1 LQCATNA
8 RYDVNRNI
16 AISTPQ
22 AEKERGMPRIRI
34 EWVPVQVFGL
44 GLFGFDHLQLAYQQS
59 DNDSPRGQDAWFVM
73 EGVREATREGAFL
86 GIEGADGRTTLSVA
100 NLAAREELIAK
111 IGTPAYRGSRPLP
124 YDSDAFQ
131 AWETMASYAR
141 DIEEQDFPYIAY
153 GLPGSPTP
161 TINSSSA
168 IASLIYYSGL
178 DPTRQLPYGVHLSP
192 GTATLLGT
200 RGDDAMRIECGFST
214 LLGGQGR
221 DAFVGGFDPH
231 RIEKLYGGEDNDL
244 FHWSAGFNII
254 HGGQPQLAYDAD
266 GTDVMDYTGA
276 GTVTISFNR
285 HWVPHKVPTYVAVFE
300 NGIDHL
306 FSIERVQWNE
316 TTDRIELG
324 SGVELVEDNAV
335 LEQHGQGSDRF
346 DPSHLKSG
354 HLINQGGSSAS
365 VRTATNYAL
374 PDDAHNLELV
384 GTAVK
389 GQGNASSNRLLG
401 NAGDNLLRGM
411 EGDDTLYGGPGDDT
425 LIGGPGSDGYVYLF
439 GDGNDLII
447 DSGLEADVDELLL
460 AGGIRPE
467 DVSLQR
473 SALAPD
479 DLALGL
485 TGGGRILVKDF
496 FAGPSYGIDRVVF
509 DRAPAWTRADLEAFA
524 PAAPVIGDP
533 AADPSDDRL
542 GFQPDLR
549 NDPTLFANADVIA
562 AGAQLYE
569 GALLTFEPADAIA
582 SPTPW
587 AGLDA
592 HASWLF

>member
-1 LQCATNA
+1 
-8 RYDVNRNI
+8 
-16 AISTPQ
+16 
-22 AEKERGMPRIRI
+22 MPRIRI

-44 GLFGFDHLQLAYQQS
+44 GLFGFDHLQLVYQQS

-100 NLAAREELIAK
+100 NLAAREELVAK
-111 IGTPAYRGSRPLP
+111 IGIPAYRGSRPLP
-124 YDSDAFQ
+124 YESDSFQ

-214 LLGGQGR
+214 LLGGHGR

-244 FHWSAGFNII
+244 FHWSTGFNII
-254 HGGQPQLAYDAD
+254 HGGQPQLDYDAD
-266 GTDVMDYTGA
+266 GTDVMDYAGA
-276 GTVTISFNR
+276 GTVTITFNR
-285 HWVPHKVPTYVAVFE
+285 HWVPHKVPTYVAVFK

-306 FSIERVQWNE
+306 FSIERIQWNE
-316 TTDRIELG
+316 TTDRIVLG
-324 SGVELVEDNAV
+324 GGVDLIEDNAV
-335 LEQHGQGSDRF
+335 LAPDTRGQGSDRF

-354 HLINQGGSSAS
+354 LLINQGGSGAE
-365 VRTATNYAL
+365 VRAVADTTL
-374 PDDAHNLELV
+374 PDDIQNLELV
-384 GTAVK
+384 GDTVK
-389 GQGNASSNRLLG
+389 GQGNPATNRLLG
-401 NAGDNLLRGM
+401 NGADNLLEGI

-439 GDGNDLII
+439 GDGNDAVI
-447 DSGLEADVDELLL
+447 DSGPATDVDELIL
-460 AGGIRPE
+460 AGGIAPE

-473 SALAPD
+473 PSHAPD
-479 DLALGL
+479 DLVLALA
-485 TGGGRILVKDF
+485 GGGRILIKGF
-496 FAGPSYGIDRVVF
+496 FASPSYGIDRVVF
-509 DRAPAWTRADLEAFA
+509 DGAPAWTREDLQTFAAAA
-524 PAAPVIGDP
+524 PAVGEP

-542 GFQPDLR
+542 IFQPELWSG
-549 NDPTLFANADVIA
+549 PALVANADEIA
-562 AGAQLYE
+562 AGAPLHD
-569 GALLTFEPADAIA
+569 GAVITFEPADTIA
-582 SPTPW
+582 PPPW

-592 HASWLF
+592 QASWLF